1 MSQIAVPRS
10 PSRALATSWR
20 SVMVPEP
27 LGSSGW
33 HGGRRRC
40 RFGCRLPPAQRSSR
54 VGAVWAAMPGVKSW
68 PMIAVCC
75 ALRRLCRPTP
85 PPPSPRRTAST
96 NEVLDD
102 GDHHHPWRDRPVPG
116 ADHSARRCIHPLDS
130 SLPLP
135 PHTLST
141 SRAPTGLVGRA
152 PGKPN
157 KKTTQKRVPWPFAAA
172 QSGRL
177 DVYQV
182 PDSDVPPPPLP
193 SFSEHHESLARW
205 PDHAAQ

>member
-1 MSQIAVPRS
+1 MATTTILGGIVP
-10 PSRALATSWR
+10 
-20 SVMVPEP
+20 
-27 LGSSGW
+27 
-33 HGGRRRC
+33 C
-40 RFGCRLPPAQRSSR
+40 PAQIILR
-54 VGAVWAAMPGVKSW
+54 AVAS
-68 PMIAVCC
+68 I
-75 ALRRLCRPTP
+75 
-85 PPPSPRRTAST
+85 PSTHHCHSHHT
-96 NEVLDD
+96 HETK
-102 GDHHHPWRDRPVPG
+102 HHHRD
-116 ADHSARRCIHPLDS
+116 SA
-130 SLPLP
+130 
-135 PHTLST
+135 TLST

-157 KKTTQKRVPWPFAAA
+157 KKTTQRRVPWPFAAA